1 MSLLACTPFGRPCGG
16 AGRSFLITW
25 GHHASSSLLACAPH
39 RPLSFADLIRVS
51 LVVLGLLLACTSGL
65 ASSTYIFN
73 ESPAHQC
80 FTEAD
85 KRAPPYSVEDCD
97 LALDHEP
104 LSLKNRA
111 ATFSNRGIVH
121 RKLNNWEK
129 ALKDQDMAIE
139 LMPELSG
146 AHINRGNILMAMKR
160 YPEAM
165 EAFDESIAL
174 TDENLPL
181 AYYNRALLFRLLGDQ
196 KSAKDDAS
204 RAAELDPL
212 QDQYETL
219 AAELAGAQN

>member
-1 MSLLACTPFGRPCGG
+1 MRARHSGLMNAVGQFWRPRTLIVLGFLLACPP
-16 AGRSFLITW
+16 
-25 GHHASSSLLACAPH
+25 
-39 RPLSFADLIRVS
+39 
-51 LVVLGLLLACTSGL
+51 GL
-65 ASSTYIFN
+65 AASTYIFN
-73 ESPAHQC
+73 ESPALQC
-80 FTEAD
+80 YLEAD
-85 KRAPPYSVEDCD
+85 KRSPPYSVEDCD

-219 AAELAGAQN
+219 ASELSSAQN